1 MIVGHHHHIST
12 TKLSL
17 ATHKNIRAKIK
28 KLLTQ
33 NPQSSVFVLWISFV
47 ASPFHCCWCCW
58 SVCVCSVWRE
68 VGIFFF
74 IDNWLRYYICFENGC
89 RFSQS
94 WNFYY
99 YCDWRLVRVKSPQW
113 GLGWGSCGDDW
124 WLLRHCC
131 LSSSPSEP
139 TSTLK
144 EKLRLQTATSIKLKQ
159 VKHIELSNK
168 PQCQTHRMQLS
179 LRVIGVSLFFS
190 SRKCRLN
197 DNNDGNIWCTR
208 WLLLFWLRGLNVGRS
223 FDRRRY
229 TL

>member
-1 MIVGHHHHIST
+1 MNPNGIYISPRALLHHFDRHIVIPHTHTHTYPLAHTNSWAKTPTQFSSQWLWAITIIST
-12 TKLSL
+12 TILSL

-33 NPQSSVFVLWISFV
+33 NPQSSVFVLWFSFV

-113 GLGWGSCGDDW
+113 GLGWGSCGDYW

-139 TSTLK
+139 TSMLE

-159 VKHIELSNK
+159 VKHVELSNK
-168 PQCQTHRMQLS
+168 PQYQS
-179 LRVIGVSLFFS
+179 
-190 SRKCRLN
+190 N
-197 DNNDGNIWCTR
+197 A
-208 WLLLFWLRGLNVGRS
+208 
-223 FDRRRY
+223 
-229 TL
+229 